1 MKNIKIVTDS
11 TTDLSED
18 ILDKHSIHV
27 VPLSIHINGKTFVDQ
42 VDITPEEF
50 MTEMAKTEELPKTS
64 QPAIGELVAK
74 YEELGKDGGHILSI
88 HLASGLSGTY
98 ETARMAAEEANAE
111 VTVADSTYISSA
123 LGFQVVEAAKMAA
136 EGASM
141 ENILDRLKIIK
152 QNSRLYVVVET
163 FDNLV
168 KGGRIGKGKAFL
180 GSLLNLKPI
189 AALEEGVYTP
199 VAKVRTQSQM
209 IQTLMKYFKK
219 DAEDRKIKGVSIS
232 HANASELAHK
242 LKDAVTK
249 DSHFKDIMIQTTTP
263 IISTHTGEGAIG
275 FSYYTD
281 SV

>member
-11 TTDLSED
+11 TTDLSKD
-18 ILDKHSIHV
+18 VLDAHSIHV
-27 VPLSIHINGKTFVDQ
+27 VPLSIHIDGKEFVDQ
-42 VDITPEEF
+42 VDISPEAF
-50 MTEMAKTEELPKTS
+50 ITEMARAKDLPKTS
-64 QPAIGELVAK
+64 QPAIGELVTK

-98 ETARMAAEEANAE
+98 ETARMAAEEAKAE
-111 VTVADSTYISSA
+111 VTVVDSEYISSA
-123 LGFQVVEAAKMAA
+123 LGFQVEEAAKMAA
-136 EGASM
+136 EGKSV
-141 ENILDRLKIIK
+141 EDILDRLKTIK

-163 FDNLV
+163 LENLV

-180 GSLLNLKPI
+180 GSLLNIKPI

-219 DAEDRKIKGVSIS
+219 DSEDRQIKGISIS
-232 HANASELAHK
+232 HANASELANK
-242 LKDAVTK
+242 LKDAIATENR
-249 DSHFKDIMIQTTTP
+249 FKDIMIQTTTP

-281 SV
+281 SL